1 VMAAVTGVSERRVCR
16 VLSVP
21 RSRVMVRAKTISR
34 AGSAPTLTRDDS
46 GLLKRMAELVVLHP
60 TFGYRRLWAIL
71 RYRDR
76 IVVNRKVV
84 YRIVKEQGWFVHQR
98 SLTARSQLVLG
109 CKVCA
114 VERRR
119 ATSDGPWT

>member
-1 VMAAVTGVSERRVCR
+1 MAAVAGVSERRVCR

-34 AGSAPTLTRDDS
+34 AVSTPTPARDESALVR
-46 GLLKRMAELVVLHP
+46 RMGELVVLHP

-76 IVVNRKVV
+76 IAANRKVV
-84 YRIVKEQGWFVHQR
+84 YRIVKEQG
-98 SLTARSQLVLG
+98 
-109 CKVCA
+109 
-114 VERRR
+114 
-119 ATSDGPWT
+119 